1 MANPLPR
8 SQCFS
13 VAMQSLLFLC
23 HAMLFHRLTV
33 AIRCL
38 ANARPVLAVAPLGS
52 AIPLRNPSALCRRA
66 ALLRLCTSLLGFAA
80 APLGYALPL
89 QSCSLPCRLRSKAHP
104 SYALA
109 HPSYAFA
116 ARVVAG
122 QCNANAVP
130 LRPLLFYAMPLL
142 LLAHNA
148 MPLRC
153 GTKLIHCDTP
163 RSYTLATPL
172 RAFPLR
178 ISSVQSKASAKQYL
192 APAQPYLAAA
202 QLRRT
207 V

>member
-23 HAMLFHRLTV
+23 HAMLFRSLTV
-33 AIRCL
+33 AIRFL
-38 ANARPVLAVAPLGS
+38 ANAGLALAVAHLVS
-52 AIPLRNPSALCRRA
+52 AIPLRDPSALCRRA
-66 ALLRLCTSLLGFAA
+66 ALLRLCTSLLGVASAFLTVTSPPRLSAMLY
-80 APLGYALPL
+80 PCNPAL
-89 QSCSLPCRLRSKAHP
+89 CHADCK
-104 SYALA
+104 A

-116 ARVVAG
+116 VRLVDGLCNATASLG
-122 QCNANAVP
+122 SQCNAIA
-130 LRPLLFYAMPLL
+130 LRHDANPSPCLSMHP
-142 LLAHNA
+142 
-148 MPLRC
+148 
-153 GTKLIHCDTP
+153 HCDAP
-163 RSYTLATPL
+163 RSYTFATPL
-172 RAFPLR
+172 RAFPWR